1 MQTMSLR
8 FEQLVNAAPSVNQEK
23 TQGFVSASQN
33 DSSFKVAFERAQKE
47 LDSEKATTTTDGN
60 VSVSKKNETS
70 QETKDDI
77 SEKDLNWIESETK
90 VSEKL
95 EPTVKSSKNI
105 VLGKDENLLQKLKT
119 SRNLTD
125 IDVKAQTEAEQT
137 FALQD
142 EKLDFTFD
150 ELVAFLDEN
159 LGTEEKIT
167 TENEKFFSPKELS
180 EKEVSSDELLYAL
193 LTGNSVGELSDDVKN
208 ARIQSELSDTND
220 FVSDEKSKKIQDK
233 KLVKENVISVL
244 DERTVANVE
253 GKTAENFVTSI
264 EKNENGEVTMT
275 MNLNTSNQSNLVFE
289 GNVNPAMVQ
298 SDSSRFATML
308 SQQIQ
313 SSSAD
318 FVKAGNLIL
327 KDDNRGVI
335 NLVLHPEDLGNVK
348 IQLELADK
356 VISGK
361 IVVATKEAFDAFN
374 QNMNSLRDAFIKEGF
389 QTPTFDL
396 SWSGNENNGRNNAE
410 REFYAQ
416 LYQNNVMDSPV
427 QDTSDPYY
435 GNSVARDAIM
445 YGSSMINIIA

>member
-8 FEQLVNAAPSVNQEK
+8 FEQMVNAAPSMSQEK

-33 DSSFKVAFERAQKE
+33 DSSFKAAFEKAQKE
-47 LDSEKATTTTDGN
+47 LDSEKTAKTTDGN
-60 VSVSKKNETS
+60 VSVSKNNETS

-77 SEKDLNWIESETK
+77 SEKDLKWIDSDSE

-105 VLGKDENLLQKLKT
+105 VLEKDADLLQNLKT
-119 SRNLTD
+119 SRDLKE
-125 IDVKAQTEAEQT
+125 IDLKV
-137 FALQD
+137 QD
-142 EKLDFTFD
+142 KVETADVMPEEKLDFTFD

-159 LGTEEKIT
+159 SEPEELMPAENEMLAATEEV
-167 TENEKFFSPKELS
+167 S
-180 EKEVSSDELLYAL
+180 EKEISSEELLYAL
-193 LTGNSVGELSDDVKN
+193 LTGNSVTE
-208 ARIQSELSDTND
+208 QSEAAETAKNPSEINENKE
-220 FVSDEKSKKIQDK
+220 FGFDEKSKKIQDK
-233 KLVKENVISVL
+233 KSAKEPVITVQ
-244 DERTVANVE
+244 DERTVAKTDA
-253 GKTAENFVTSI
+253 KTAENFVTSI
-264 EKNENGEVTMT
+264 EKTENGEVTMT
-275 MNLNTSNQSNLVFE
+275 MNLNSSNQANLNFE

-298 SDSSRFATML
+298 TDSSKFATML

-313 SSSAD
+313 TSSAD
-318 FVKAGNLIL
+318 FVKAGNLVL

-389 QTPTFDL
+389 QAPTFDL
-396 SWSGNENNGRNNAE
+396 SWSGNENNGQKNAE
-410 REFYAQ
+410 REFYAH
-416 LYQNNVMDSPV
+416 LYENNVMDSPL
-427 QDTSDPYY
+427 QDTSDPFY